1 MSNSLL
7 SDKGHPRRKPSA
19 AVLRANVTRVTHILR
34 HHRQPFYPL
43 EEANKPLRQ
52 RDTHAP
58 ASEETIRSYFIGVH
72 GAYDL
77 DWALDLLMFSVKR
90 GKGGSV
96 QLPDELIG
104 ELFSGY
110 CARRVPAILK
120 DITCR
125 DANLWLS
132 DRVKVFRQVQA
143 DLPEPL
149 DQLQHKDHRE
159 RLAMN
164 YVERVQRLLDA
175 ATNNQANTVP
185 ATYLWRVCAQPL
197 KPWGFL
203 PALPAFKS
211 TETRDTFI
219 AAHLIRWLDPQW
231 WVRKLRKLWEQ
242 YREHCAILLGKV
254 RRGVSPYVSSYALR
268 AFNERQLAAE
278 QWLKSMEAY
287 NEEHD
292 IAISLADAVASSM
305 ANPSNRRDE
314 LVVRARGFSDAAD
327 EMGYIGLFFTW
338 TAPSQYHPWKTTP
351 QGHGQPARTTE
362 NPKYLGH
369 TPRDTNTY
377 LGTLWKRCRAA
388 LARRGIEYFG
398 FRVVEPHHDGTPHW
412 HLLLFVNPA
421 QQHELI
427 STLQRYALSHD
438 QGDLERK
445 RHPVSKRP
453 YSDITPRFDW
463 KVMDPAKGGAVGYIV
478 KYIAKNID
486 GHQIGDEGDLEAE
499 TAASEG
505 ARRVRAWASLW
516 GLRQFQQL
524 GGPSVSVWRELR
536 RLPGRVQ
543 ESEGRT
549 VAPLES
555 EIMEECRRYAD
566 AANWKEFTY
575 SMGGPV
581 CPRDARP
588 VRLHHLIDPA
598 KNKYGEDVIRLVG
611 VAAGNTIKATRLDGW
626 VLRRKTSEKPTES
639 AEEVLS
645 ERSDAG
651 FGERSEVPSSG
662 DSCAPWSS
670 GNNCTQH
677 DDEILFKQ
685 NQMQYAPAVQRH
697 IITNVMYP
705 AHNVL
710 LNHKCD
716 LSLVNSQ
723 SFHDSLTYYAHYQL
737 ELWNG
742 TI

>member
-1 MSNSLL
+1 MSHPRHT
-7 SDKGHPRRKPSA
+7 DKGHPRRKPSA
-19 AVLRANVTRVTHILR
+19 AVLRTRLLRMVHILQIGMR
-34 HHRQPFYPL
+34 PL
-43 EEANKPLRQ
+43 YSLDDARKPPQQ
-52 RDTHAP
+52 RDHHAP
-58 ASEETIRSYFIGVH
+58 ASEETIRSYFIGIP

-77 DWALDLLMFSVKR
+77 DWALDLLMFSLKR
-90 GKGGSV
+90 GQGGSV
-96 QLPDELIG
+96 QLTDALIG
-104 ELFSGY
+104 ELFTGY
-110 CARRVPAILK
+110 CARRAPAILK
-120 DITCR
+120 GATCK
-125 DANLWLS
+125 DANLWLC
-132 DRVKVFRQVQA
+132 DRVKVLRQVQA

-149 DQLQHKDHRE
+149 EQLQHKDRRE
-159 RLAMN
+159 KLAVD

-175 ATNNQANTVP
+175 ATNGQADTMP
-185 ATYLWRVCAQPL
+185 ATYLWRVCGQPL

-203 PALPAFKS
+203 PTLPAFKS
-211 TETRDTFI
+211 TEARDTFI

-231 WVRKLRKLWEQ
+231 WMRKLRKLWEQ
-242 YREHCAILLGKV
+242 YQEHCAILLGKV

-268 AFNERQLAAE
+268 AFNERQQAAE

-292 IAISLADAVASSM
+292 ITISLADAVASSM

-327 EMGYIGLFFTW
+327 DMGYVGLFFTW
-338 TAPSQYHPWKTTP
+338 TAPSQYHPWKTTL
-351 QGHGQPARTTE
+351 QRHGQPTRTTE

-369 TPRDTNTY
+369 TPRDTNNY

-427 STLQRYALSHD
+427 STMQRYALSHD
-438 QGDLERK
+438 RGDLERK

-463 KVMDPAKGGAVGYIV
+463 KMMDPAKGGAVGYIV

-543 ESEGRT
+543 EQEGRT
-549 VAPLES
+549 VAPLEN

-588 VRLHHLIDPA
+588 VRLHHLLDPA

-611 VAAGNTIKATRLDGW
+611 VAAGKTIKATRLDGW
-626 VLRRKTSEKPTES
+626 VLRRKATEKPTES

-645 ERSDAG
+645 ERS
-651 FGERSEVPSSG
+651 EVPSSG
-662 DSCAPWSS
+662 ASCAPWSS
-670 GNNCTQH
+670 GNNCTQIGRNPDLCH
-677 DDEILFKQ
+677 VHYGIEVFITLAQ
-685 NQMQYAPAVQRH
+685 NSRNRDHLYRA
-697 IITNVMYP
+697 
-705 AHNVL
+705 
-710 LNHKCD
+710 K
-716 LSLVNSQ
+716 
-723 SFHDSLTYYAHYQL
+723 
-737 ELWNG
+737 
-742 TI
+742 

>member
-1 MSNSLL
+1 MNNPL
-7 SDKGHPRRKPSA
+7 STFTDKGHPRRNQSA
-19 AVLRANVTRVTHILR
+19 AVLRARVKKMTHILQLQLR
-34 HHRQPFYPL
+34 PLCLL
-43 EEANKPLRQ
+43 EEARKPASQ
-52 RDTHAP
+52 RDRNAP
-58 ASEETIRSYFIGVH
+58 ASEDTIRSYFKDRLGV
-72 GAYDL
+72 YDL

-90 GKGGSV
+90 GQGGSV
-96 QLPDELIG
+96 QLADELVG
-104 ELFSGY
+104 ELFVGY
-110 CARRVPAILK
+110 CVRRVPAILK
-120 DITCR
+120 GITCKE
-125 DANLWLS
+125 ANLWLC
-132 DRVKVFRQVQA
+132 DRVKVLRQVQA

-149 DQLQHKDHRE
+149 EQLQHKDRRE
-159 RLAMN
+159 KLAVD
-164 YVERVQRLLDA
+164 YAERVWRLLDA
-175 ATNNQANTVP
+175 TTNGQTDTMP
-185 ATYLWRVCAQPL
+185 ATYLWRVCGQPL

-203 PALPAFKS
+203 PKLPRFKN
-211 TETRDTFI
+211 TDTRDTFI
-219 AAHLIRWLDPQW
+219 AAQLIRWLDPQW
-231 WVRKLRKLWEQ
+231 WARKLRKLWEQ

-278 QWLKSMEAY
+278 QWLKSMEAH

-292 IAISLADAVASSM
+292 ITISLADAVASSM

-327 EMGYIGLFFTW
+327 EMGYVGLFFTW

-412 HLLLFVNPA
+412 HLLLFVNPK

-427 STLQRYALSHD
+427 SNLQRYALSHD

-499 TAASEG
+499 TTASEG

-543 ESEGRT
+543 EKEGRT

-611 VAAGNTIKATRLDGW
+611 VAAGSAVKVTRLDGW
-626 VLRRKTSEKPTES
+626 VLRRKASDKPAES

-645 ERSDAG
+645 ERSEAG

-662 DSCAPWSS
+662 ASCAPWSS
-670 GNNCTQH
+670 GNNCTP
-677 DDEILFKQ
+677 DGNML
-685 NQMQYAPAVQRH
+685 
-697 IITNVMYP
+697 YP
-705 AHNVL
+705 HTVL
-710 LNHKCD
+710 ERES
-716 LSLVNSQ
+716 LS
-723 SFHDSLTYYAHYQL
+723 
-737 ELWNG
+737 
-742 TI
+742 

>member
-1 MSNSLL
+1 MNNPLSTL
-7 SDKGHPRRKPSA
+7 SDKGHPRRNQSA
-19 AVLRANVTRVTHILR
+19 AILRARVKKMTHILQLQLR
-34 HHRQPFYPL
+34 PLYPL
-43 EEANKPLRQ
+43 DEARKPARQ
-52 RDTHAP
+52 RNRHAP
-58 ASEETIRSYFIGVH
+58 ASEDTIRSYFKDWLGV
-72 GAYDL
+72 YDL

-90 GKGGSV
+90 GQGGSV
-96 QLPDELIG
+96 QLADELVG
-104 ELFSGY
+104 ELFVGY
-110 CARRVPAILK
+110 CVRRVPAILK
-120 DITCR
+120 GISCKE
-125 DANLWLS
+125 ANLWLC
-132 DRVKVFRQVQA
+132 DRVKVLRQVQA

-149 DQLQHKDHRE
+149 EQLQHKDR
-159 RLAMN
+159 RDKLAVD
-164 YVERVQRLLDA
+164 YAERVWRLLDA
-175 ATNNQANTVP
+175 STNGQTGTMP
-185 ATYLWRVCAQPL
+185 ATYLWRVCGQPL

-203 PALPAFKS
+203 PTLPRFKS
-211 TETRDTFI
+211 TEARDTFI
-219 AAHLIRWLDPQW
+219 AAQLIRWLDPQW
-231 WVRKLRKLWEQ
+231 WARKLRKLWEQ

-278 QWLKSMEAY
+278 QWLKSMEAH
-287 NEEHD
+287 NEAHD
-292 IAISLADAVASSM
+292 ITISLADAVASSM

-327 EMGYIGLFFTW
+327 EMGYVGLFFTW

-362 NPKYLGH
+362 NPKYQGH

-412 HLLLFVNPA
+412 HLLLFVTPA

-427 STLQRYALSHD
+427 STMQRYALSHD
-438 QGDLERK
+438 QSDLERK

-463 KVMDPAKGGAVGYIV
+463 KAMDPAKGGAVGYIV

-486 GHQIGDEGDLEAE
+486 GHQIGDEGDLEAQ

-543 ESEGRT
+543 EKEGRT
-549 VAPLES
+549 VAPLAS

-566 AANWKEFTY
+566 TANWKEFTY

-611 VAAGNTIKATRLDGW
+611 VAAGNAVKRTRLDGW
-626 VLRRKTSEKPTES
+626 VLRRKATDKPAES

-645 ERSDAG
+645 EQSEAG
-651 FGERSEVPSSG
+651 FDERSEEPLSG
-662 DSCAPWSS
+662 VSCAPWSS
-670 GNNCTQH
+670 GNNCTLSKI
-677 DDEILFKQ
+677 EPVSK
-685 NQMQYAPAVQRH
+685 
-697 IITNVMYP
+697 
-705 AHNVL
+705 
-710 LNHKCD
+710 LNEKIQST
-716 LSLVNSQ
+716 LSQ
-723 SFHDSLTYYAHYQL
+723 
-737 ELWNG
+737 WN
-742 TI
+742 